1 MKKTT
6 RLILLSLV
14 LILCLAPF
22 EGLHAEQSVIKMY
35 NDEAAP
41 DGSRFK
47 NTGEGIV
54 AVRLNVKG
62 GKFVGLVVPSWYAA
76 PMSTALILYKWDTD
90 YGTTISGSPI
100 FSDMIEDSV
109 SQGWVDPGEAD
120 FTVDFN
126 RAFAEGEYLLVYY
139 RLSGNPLHIP
149 THAAHP
155 DSIAYFDQEVYENV
169 SYRVSCIVDPAAELN
184 EEPNN
189 NIDSQEVII
198 AAYGNGPSADG
209 LSYISV
215 GNYASVAHKFTV
227 KNGKF
232 TGIVFNDLFLE
243 AEYGE
248 IELKVYKWKD
258 DYNTTTSQTPIYHN
272 IIEAESGGPG
282 QYENFY
288 VRFDRAYALGDYLI
302 EISCYDGLNLWAHA
316 TKEGVTS
323 YLDGEVYEEGTLKID
338 IIENLFAELDERP
351 VYTPEPTETPE
362 PTPTVESTP
371 TQTAAE
377 TEKPGETDK
386 KGEKDSGNTGIIIGV
401 AVVAVIAVAAI
412 VYIIIRNSKGR
423 E

>member
-243 AEYGE
+243 AGYGE

-316 TKEGVTS
+316 IKEGVTS

>member
-1 MKKTT
+1 MKNIT
-6 RLILLSLV
+6 RMILFTLAL
-14 LILCLAPF
+14 LLCLASF
-22 EGLHAEQSVIKMY
+22 GGIHAEESLIKMY
-35 NDEAAP
+35 SDEEAP

-90 YGTTISGSPI
+90 YRTTISGSPI

-109 SQGWVDPGEAD
+109 SQGWVNPGEAD
-120 FTVDFN
+120 FTVDFD

-149 THAAHP
+149 THAAHS
-155 DSIAYFDQEVYENV
+155 DSVAYFEQEVYENV
-169 SYRVSCIVDPAAELN
+169 SYRINCIVDPAAELN
-184 EEPNN
+184 EEPNT

-198 AAYGNGPSADG
+198 AAYGNGASADG
-209 LSYISV
+209 LSYIQV
-215 GNYASVAHKFTV
+215 GNYASVAHKFSV

-243 AEYGE
+243 TGYGE

-258 DYNTTTSQTPIYHN
+258 DYDTTTSQTPIYHN
-272 IIEAESGGPG
+272 VIEAESGGPG
-282 QYENFY
+282 QYEHFY
-288 VRFDRAYALGDYLI
+288 VRFDRAYALGDYLV

-323 YLDGEVYEEGTLKID
+323 YLDGDVYEEGTLKLD

-362 PTPTVESTP
+362 PTPTLETTP

-377 TEKPGETDK
+377 TEKPTET
-386 KGEKDSGNTGIIIGV
+386 GEKDDKGNTGIIIGV
-401 AVVAVIAVAAI
+401 VVVAIIAVAAI
-412 VYIIIRNSKGR
+412 VFIIIRSKKGR

>member
-243 AEYGE
+243 AGYGE